1 MKNFYKFQFLIVLL
15 TTSFTFAQSYVNGV
29 FVTNEGGFGAGN
41 ATLSFISNA
50 NVLQNNIFAAAN
62 TGAALGD
69 TAQSMFFD
77 GNKAY
82 IIMNGSGTIKV
93 VNKTT
98 LALETTITGLINP
111 RYMTSYLG
119 KLYVTCWGSPTN
131 TADDYVL
138 VINAATNALIGNF
151 SVPEGPENIVLNN
164 GKLYIAH
171 KGGYGYG
178 NTVTVINPDTFS
190 ILTPISVGDVPTSLE
205 INNGFLYILCAG
217 KPSFSGAETFGSLM
231 KYNLTT
237 NAVVNT
243 ISFPTLHPNNL
254 KIVGTDL
261 YYTTGSSV
269 YKNVL
274 SATTLPTPNTPLLT
288 TTPQGAYGIYSFN
301 VIDGVLYVADAG
313 DYTTAGKVY
322 TYTTVGTLLNSFT
335 VGVIPNGFYKA
346 ESNLSTSD
354 FEKDL
359 QSSLYPNPTSDKF
372 YLNTN
377 NEPLISIYDL
387 SGRIIL
393 NQIYS
398 QNGIDITGLKSS
410 VYLVAIELNDKKTV
424 KYLTIK

>member
-1 MKNFYKFQFLIVLL
+1 MKNFYKFQFLVILL
-15 TTSFTFAQSYVNGV
+15 TTSFSFSQFINGV

-41 ATLSFISNA
+41 ATVSFISNA
-50 NVLQNNIFAAAN
+50 NVLQNNIFATAN

-69 TAQSMFFD
+69 TAQSMFFE

-119 KLYVTCWGSPTN
+119 KLYVTCWGNPTN
-131 TADDYVL
+131 ATDDYVL
-138 VINAATNALIGNF
+138 VINATTNALIGNF

-164 GKLYIAH
+164 GLLYIAQ

-178 NTVTVINPDTFS
+178 NKVTVINPVTFS
-190 ILTPISVGDVPTSLE
+190 ILTPIPVGDVPTSLE

-217 KPSFSGAETFGSLM
+217 KPSFSGSETFGSLV

-243 ISFPTLHPNNL
+243 IQFPTLHPNNL
-254 KIVGTDL
+254 KIVGSDL
-261 YYTTGSSV
+261 YYTTGSGV

-288 TTPQGAYGIYSFN
+288 TTTPQGVYGIYAFN
-301 VIDGVLYVADAG
+301 VIDDILYVADAG

-322 TYTTVGTLLNSFT
+322 KYSTAGSLLNSFI

-346 ESNLSTSD
+346 DTNLATST
-354 FEKDL
+354 FENSL
-359 QSSLYPNPTSDKF
+359 ILTLYPNPTSDKF

-377 NEPLISIYDL
+377 DEPSISIYDL

-393 NQIYS
+393 NKIYS

-410 VYLVAIELNDKKTV
+410 VYLVAIELNGEKTV